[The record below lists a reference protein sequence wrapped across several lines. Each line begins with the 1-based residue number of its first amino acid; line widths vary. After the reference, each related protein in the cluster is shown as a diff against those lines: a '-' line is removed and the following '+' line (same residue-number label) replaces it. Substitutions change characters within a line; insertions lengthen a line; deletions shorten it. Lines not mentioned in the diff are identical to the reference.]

1 MAVKKLEMRSSTKK
15 KYLTLAGMLLFYI
28 VMIIS
33 FGSLK
38 NAMQGWLISICFN
51 VILAVSLNLTVGI
64 LGDLSLG
71 HAGFMCVG
79 AFVGAFLSKLIY
91 VMNPEMNEILRILI
105 ALAAGGVM
113 AGVFGFLIG
122 AVVLRLSG
130 DYLAIVTLAFGEIIW
145 KLCQS
150 VNVLL
155 TENGLKFKL
164 GTIGFGA
171 QEGGTV
177 ICNGAQGIYDIGKL
191 GKREL
196 FTVAFIMAFITVW
209 IILNLI
215 HSQRGRAI
223 KAIRDN
229 KIAAESIGLNLKK
242 YKLTALT
249 ISAFF
254 AGIGG
259 VLFAFY
265 NGQAVAGASDYGYTM
280 SINILVF
287 VVLGGMNSTLG
298 AIIAATVLT
307 VLPGWLRFLSTYRM
321 LIYSIVLIVIMLFR
335 SSPEL
340 RAALDRVTAPVSGF
354 FKGLFGRKK
363 KAAAGKENAN
373 G

>member
-28 VMIIS
+28 VMIVS

-79 AFVGAFLSKLIY
+79 AFVGAFLSKVIY
-91 VMNPEMNEILRILI
+91 VLNPGMNEIVRILI
-105 ALAAGGVM
+105 SLIAGGVT
-113 AGVFGFLIG
+113 AGIFGFLIG

-150 VNVLL
+150 VNILL

-164 GTIGFGA
+164 GTVGFGA

-229 KIAAESIGLNLKK
+229 RIAAESIGLNLKK
-242 YKLTALT
+242 YKLTALI

-340 RAALDRVTAPVSGF
+340 RAVLERVTGAVAGF
-354 FKGLFGRKK
+354 FKGLLGKKK